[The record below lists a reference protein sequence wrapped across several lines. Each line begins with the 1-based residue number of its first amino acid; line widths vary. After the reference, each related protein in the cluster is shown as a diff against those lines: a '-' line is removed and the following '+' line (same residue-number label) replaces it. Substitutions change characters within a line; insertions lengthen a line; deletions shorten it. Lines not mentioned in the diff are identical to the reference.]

1 MDQISENNRF
11 PDGATVCFIEDSI
24 TWNNLFLA
32 HIAAYYR
39 SRFPE
44 SGVAFYNCGIAG
56 AGLKTLLARLI
67 RMSDRF
73 ARRTAFC

>member
-11 PDGATVCFIEDSI
+11 PDGATVCFIGDSI

-44 SGVAFYNCGIAG
+44 SCVMARNAERSANGV
-56 AGLKTLLARLI
+56 
-67 RMSDRF
+67 
-73 ARRTAFC
+73 RRTKN